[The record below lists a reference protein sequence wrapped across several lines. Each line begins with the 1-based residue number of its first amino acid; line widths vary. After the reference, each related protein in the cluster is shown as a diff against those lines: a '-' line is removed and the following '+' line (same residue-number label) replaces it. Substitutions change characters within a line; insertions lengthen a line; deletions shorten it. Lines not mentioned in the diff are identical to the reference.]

1 MTVLNQG
8 QATPIKFVGT
18 CSEIVDIDTIFLN
31 PNNNKTIRNYQGEQQ
46 ETEKEDLY
54 NSIIEEGLRNPIL
67 VYENSNLVVG
77 GHNRYNVL
85 KEVGCTK
92 VPVSY
97 IERSKEIVRLFGE
110 TGEIDPNNYWVLR
123 DLASDNISITQ
134 SVYAKYET
142 IKNAISALETELGR
156 EITWTERKAEIKFY
170 GMGLNTYEMMAGL
183 ENGFNHKKLGFIGP
197 RLDLL
202 QELREQKD
210 GKTAKGQCKS
220 QLDDHALLFDPT
232 KKFYERDTVLENAL
246 ETFNW
251 DALTNTINEEL
262 AYLRKR
268 SWFTGVPDRNF
279 KSATSHHIIVHNF
292 VEVFNALDNSYTAS
306 AVPNGGRYD
315 VHFSNAKGELVNT
328 LEVKTTLNTGWTTA
342 NEKYGYAILF
352 KFSDEMDRCFLMN
365 VYLDRNWNDNKGF
378 RLWKQ
383 AGAGN
388 LTLKLP
394 DLYSFTTESDT
405 FINVPYGE
413 LYMENGVVRT
423 ATDSMI

>member
-54 NSIIEEGLRNPIL
+54 KSIVEEGLRNPIL

-142 IKNAISALETELGR
+142 ISNQ
-156 EITWTERKAEIKFY
+156 Y
-170 GMGLNTYEMMAGL
+170 
-183 ENGFNHKKLGFIGP
+183 
-197 RLDLL
+197 
-202 QELREQKD
+202 
-210 GKTAKGQCKS
+210 CK
-220 QLDDHALLFDPT
+220 
-232 KKFYERDTVLENAL
+232 
-246 ETFNW
+246 
-251 DALTNTINEEL
+251 
-262 AYLRKR
+262 
-268 SWFTGVPDRNF
+268 
-279 KSATSHHIIVHNF
+279 
-292 VEVFNALDNSYTAS
+292 
-306 AVPNGGRYD
+306 
-315 VHFSNAKGELVNT
+315 
-328 LEVKTTLNTGWTTA
+328 
-342 NEKYGYAILF
+342 
-352 KFSDEMDRCFLMN
+352 
-365 VYLDRNWNDNKGF
+365 
-378 RLWKQ
+378 
-383 AGAGN
+383 
-388 LTLKLP
+388 
-394 DLYSFTTESDT
+394 
-405 FINVPYGE
+405 
-413 LYMENGVVRT
+413 
-423 ATDSMI
+423 